1 VSATFDSTWRG
12 MFAAFMVAMLS
23 VAGLFIVRSYDATAG
38 AGAGA
43 GMGGAVS
50 GPHAAGTSPLA
61 NLANTDPQRRVEVI
75 FQLAPGTDSAAGKE
89 LIRNAGGVVTRD
101 LPIIDGLGAKLDAAA
116 AQRLSTNPA
125 FHAVSLNAKVKSQG
139 TSFDDHLAT
148 AYDQSIRADRAWNDG
163 YTGKGVGVAVID
175 TGIQGNLPDFR
186 ESRSNPTSRVIA
198 TAVVNPGA
206 STAADTLG
214 HGTHVA
220 GLIAG
225 DGTARPSGDPLA
237 GKYVGVAPD
246 ANLIAVKAADDEGN
260 TTVLDVIDGL
270 QFVVDHKNDYGI
282 RVVNLSL
289 KSSQAESYLTDPLDA
304 AVEAA
309 WNSGIVVV
317 VAAGNAGTAPD
328 AVDYAPANDPYV
340 ITVGGVDDMGT
351 KNIDDDTLAAWSS
364 RGTTQDG
371 IAKPDVLAPGAHLVS
386 TIPAGSDYTQLCPT
400 CVTDGQYFKV
410 GGTSMAAAVVSGGV
424 ADLIQAHPNWAPDQV
439 KNQLVTRTQPV
450 YAPRTTTYLVNALGI
465 RIGISNTS
473 RTVEGAEIA
482 VDKAIESWPYGR
494 TVNYGL
500 TPNSLIDPATGQID
514 YTRASWSR
522 ASWSDAI
529 APLRASWSRA
539 SWSRASW
546 SRASWSA
553 TPESCADFERASW
566 SRASWSR
573 ASWSRASWSRASW
586 SADGMS
592 SPELTGDDYAQM
604 DAEIADAQAQCS
616 ELLGEVDPTRASWS
630 RASWSRASWSTSFD
644 K

>member
-1 VSATFDSTWRG
+1 MSATLDSTWRG
-12 MFAAFMVAMLS
+12 MIAALMVAVLC
-23 VAGLFIVRSYDATAG
+23 VAGLLIVRSYDPTASSAAG
-38 AGAGA
+38 AGGAIVTGPDAAGA
-43 GMGGAVS
+43 
-50 GPHAAGTSPLA
+50 SPLA
-61 NLANTDPQRRVEVI
+61 ALAQSDPHRQVEVI
-75 FQLAPGTDSAAGKE
+75 VQLAPGTDAAAGRE
-89 LIRNAGGVVTRD
+89 LIRNAGGEITRD
-101 LPIIDGLGAKLDAAA
+101 LPIIDGLGARLDAVA

-125 FHAVSLNAKVKSQG
+125 FHAVSLNAKVKSQDEG
-139 TSFDDHLAT
+139 FEAKSLAT
-148 AYDQSIRADRAWNDG
+148 FYDQSIRADRAWDDG

-175 TGIQGNLPDFR
+175 TGIQGDLPDFR
-186 ESRSNPTSRVIA
+186 TSRSRPDSRVIA
-198 TAVVNPGA
+198 SAVVNPGA

-225 DGTARPSGDPLA
+225 DGTARPKGDPLA
-237 GKYVGVAPD
+237 GMYVGAAPD
-246 ANLIAVKAADDEGN
+246 ANLISVKAADDEGN
-260 TTVLDVIDGL
+260 ATVLDVIDGL
-270 QFVVDHKNDYGI
+270 QFVVDHKSEYGI

-317 VAAGNAGTAPD
+317 AAAGNAGTAPD
-328 AVDYAPANDPYV
+328 AVSYAPANDPYA
-340 ITVGGVDDMGT
+340 ITVGGADDMGT
-351 KNIDDDTLAAWSS
+351 KSISDDTLASWSS
-364 RGTTQDG
+364 RGVTQDG
-371 IAKPDVLAPGAHLVS
+371 FDKPDVLAPGAHLVS
-386 TIPAGSDYTQLCPT
+386 TIPAGSQYTQLCPQ
-400 CVTDGQYFKV
+400 CVTDSQYFRL

-424 ADLIQAHPNWAPDQV
+424 ADLIQAHPTWTPDQV
-439 KNQLVTRTQPV
+439 KTQLVNRTQPV
-450 YAPRTTTYLVNALGI
+450 YAPRTTTTLVNALGATV
-465 RIGISNTS
+465 SVTNPS
-473 RTVEGAEIA
+473 RTVDGAEIA
-482 VDKAIESWPYGR
+482 VDKAIDERLPSKS
-494 TVNYGL
+494 VNAGL

-529 APLRASWSRA
+529 DSLRASWSRA

-553 TPESCADFERASW
+553 TPESCADLERASW

-592 SPELTGDDYAQM
+592 SPDVSADDLAQI
-604 DAEIADAQAQCS
+604 DAEIAAAKADCAA
-616 ELLGEVDPTRASWS
+616 LLADVDPTRASWS
-630 RASWSRASWSTSFD
+630 RASWSRASWSTSFE